1 MQWYCSVPPCRYRLR
16 HSLKTWLGTLLDFDN
31 YSLNRQTAETP
42 RVIPDYHLQLP

>member
-1 MQWYCSVPPCRYRLR
+1 MVPQCAAVQVPLR

-31 YSLNRQTAETP
+31 YTLNCQTAQTP